1 MTEGPD
7 AGKLALLDFGLV
19 AEIPAVDREAM
30 LSATVHLGNRNWA
43 GLIDD
48 FVALGFLP
56 PGSDRRRIIPVMDAV
71 LSPYLRGGGAR
82 AFNFQ
87 VAAQAG
93 CLAGSC
99 RTHRICF
106 TMQE

>member
-1 MTEGPD
+1 VQVEQHFT
-7 AGKLALLDFGLV
+7 LAAPVCG
-19 AEIPAVDREAM
+19 
-30 LSATVHLGNRNWA
+30 HLGSDGCPWTTDQDA
-43 GLIDD
+43 LITD